1 MTDPLTNTLV
11 SPAAGAAT
19 VVSPDRAAENAHR
32 AAVEFE
38 AVYLSIMLSSMFTDL
53 NADGPLGGGQGEKLF
68 RSQLYEELGQI
79 IARSGGVGVADA
91 VYREMMRHQEV

>member
-1 MTDPLTNTLV
+1 MADPLINTLTN
-11 SPAAGAAT
+11 PAAGSATAA
-19 VVSPDRAAENAHR
+19 VPNRAAENAHR

-53 NADGPLGGGQGEKLF
+53 SADGPLGGGEGEKLF
-68 RSQLYEELGQI
+68 RSQLYEELGRI
-79 IARSGGVGVADA
+79 ISRSGGVGVADA